1 MAQKT
6 TPGTGPDHLPLG
18 KGSHLVSDILYFFGH
33 QLPGMFS
40 QGMESKALFEELS
53 QLDDASLE
61 KLGIPRSEI
70 PAYVARKMEIF
81 PARDKKAANDNQH

>member
-1 MAQKT
+1 MAKKA
-6 TPGTGPDHLPLG
+6 TPGTGPEQVPLE

-33 QLPGMFS
+33 QLPGMLS

-53 QLDDASLE
+53 RLDDAALE

-70 PAYVARKMEIF
+70 PTYVAQKMDVFSSRGRKIATE
-81 PARDKKAANDNQH
+81 NQH

>member
-1 MAQKT
+1 MAKKT
-6 TPGTGPDHLPLG
+6 TPGTGPNHLPLE

-40 QGMESKALFEELS
+40 QGMESRALFEGLS
-53 QLDDASLE
+53 RLDDASLE

-70 PAYVARKMEIF
+70 PAYVAHKMEIL
-81 PARDKKAANDNQH
+81 PSSGPKTATENQH

>member
-1 MAQKT
+1 MAKKT
-6 TPGTGPDHLPLG
+6 TPGTGPDPLPLD

-40 QGMESKALFEELS
+40 QGLESRALFEGLS
-53 QLDDASLE
+53 RLDDASLE

-70 PAYVARKMEIF
+70 PAYVAHRMEF
-81 PARDKKAANDNQH
+81 SSSRAAKTANQNQH

>member
-1 MAQKT
+1 MAKKT
-6 TPGTGPDHLPLG
+6 TPGTGPDHLPLE
-18 KGSHLVSDILYFFGH
+18 KGSHIVSDILYFFGH

-40 QGMESKALFEELS
+40 QGMESRALFEGLS
-53 QLDDASLE
+53 QLDDSALE

-81 PARDKKAANDNQH
+81 PSRGPKTATDNQH

>member
-1 MAQKT
+1 MAKKI
-6 TPGTGPDHLPLG
+6 TPGTAPEQVPLE

-40 QGMESKALFEELS
+40 QGMESKALFKGMS
-53 QLDDASLE
+53 QLDDAALE

-70 PAYVARKMEIF
+70 PAYVAHRMGIF
-81 PARDKKAANDNQH
+81 PARGKKTENEYRQ

>member
-1 MAQKT
+1 MAKKT
-6 TPGTGPDHLPLG
+6 TPGTGPDHLPLE

-40 QGMESKALFEELS
+40 QGMESRELFEGLS
-53 QLDDASLE
+53 RLDDASLA

-70 PAYVARKMEIF
+70 PGYVARKMEIF
-81 PARDKKAANDNQH
+81 PSRGRKTANQNQH

>member
-1 MAQKT
+1 MAKMT
-6 TPGTGPDHLPLG
+6 TPGMGPDPLPLD

-40 QGMESKALFEELS
+40 QGMESRALFEGLS
-53 QLDDASLE
+53 RLDDASLE

-70 PAYVARKMEIF
+70 PGYVARRMNLF
-81 PARDKKAANDNQH
+81 PSRGRKTVNGNRH

>member
-1 MAQKT
+1 MARKT
-6 TPGTGPDHLPLG
+6 TPGSGPDHLALG

-33 QLPGMFS
+33 QLPGMLS
-40 QGMESKALFEELS
+40 QGMESKALFEGLS
-53 QLDDASLE
+53 RLDDGALE

-81 PARDKKAANDNQH
+81 PSSGSPTATENQH

>member
-1 MAQKT
+1 MAKNT
-6 TPGTGPDHLPLG
+6 TPATGPEQAPLE

-40 QGMESKALFEELS
+40 QGLESRTLFEELS
-53 QLDDASLE
+53 RLDDASLE

-70 PAYVARKMEIF
+70 PAYVADKMDIF
-81 PARDKKAANDNQH
+81 PSRDRKTANGSRH

>member
-1 MAQKT
+1 MAKKT
-6 TPGTGPDHLPLG
+6 TPGTGPEQVPLE

-40 QGMESKALFEELS
+40 QGLESRALFEGLS
-53 QLDDASLE
+53 RLDDSSLE

-81 PARDKKAANDNQH
+81 SSRGRKIANGSQH

>member
-1 MAQKT
+1 MAKNT
-6 TPGTGPDHLPLG
+6 TPATGPEQAPLE

-40 QGMESKALFEELS
+40 QGLESRTLFEELS
-53 QLDDASLE
+53 RLDDASLE

-70 PAYVARKMEIF
+70 PAYVAGKMDIF
-81 PARDKKAANDNQH
+81 PSRGRKTANGSRH

>member
-1 MAQKT
+1 MAKKT
-6 TPGTGPDHLPLG
+6 TPGTGPDHLPLD

-53 QLDDASLE
+53 RLDDVSLE

-70 PAYVARKMEIF
+70 PGYVARKMELF
-81 PARDKKAANDNQH
+81 PSRSRKTANANHH

>member
-1 MAQKT
+1 MAKKT
-6 TPGTGPDHLPLG
+6 TPGTGPDQLPLE

-40 QGMESKALFEELS
+40 QGLESRALFEGLS
-53 QLDDASLE
+53 RLDDASLE

-70 PAYVARKMEIF
+70 PAYVARKMEFF
-81 PARDKKAANDNQH
+81 PSSGPKTTSENQH

>member
-1 MAQKT
+1 MAKKT
-6 TPGTGPDHLPLG
+6 TPGTGPDHLPLE

-40 QGMESKALFEELS
+40 QGMESRELFEGLS
-53 QLDDASLE
+53 RLDDAALE

-70 PAYVARKMEIF
+70 PGYVASKMAIF
-81 PARDKKAANDNQH
+81 PSRGPKTANENQH